1 MVYLRGGMI
10 MNRKSMVQENT
21 AYVNTVSIMSQQKND
36 NTFFEDDEIQFN
48 IDLDTIINS
57 YIFDDEVAK

>member
-21 AYVNTVSIMSQQKND
+21 AYVNTVSIMNQQKND

-57 YIFDDEVAK
+57 YIFDDEVAR

>member
-1 MVYLRGGMI
+1 